1 MISKL
6 VPAMLKGC
14 LCPAPS
20 LVPWRACLLEG
31 PLRPALWHVSG
42 LSSGPISIP
51 LYWQARPSLALSRLI
66 PLLTCCE
73 TSLWS
78 GKSVPVLGHPQLP
91 PQRKDQPFFALL
103 DKRKERKKCVSL
115 WWVRRKPVKMQAK
128 NMSVHAEE
136 FLGFAE
142 QHTSSLWQNDSRK
155 WKNVK

>member
-1 MISKL
+1 MISRL

-20 LVPWRACLLEG
+20 SVPWRACLLEG

-66 PLLTCCE
+66 PLLSAVRLRPGQGSQYLCWVTLSFP
-73 TSLWS
+73 SL
-78 GKSVPVLGHPQLP
+78 
-91 PQRKDQPFFALL
+91 DQPFFALL

-115 WWVRRKPVKMQAK
+115 WWVRRKPVKIQAK
-128 NMSVHAEE
+128 KYVCSCRRVSGLCRAAYK
-136 FLGFAE
+136 FPL
-142 QHTSSLWQNDSRK
+142 TK
-155 WKNVK
+155 WLKKVEKC